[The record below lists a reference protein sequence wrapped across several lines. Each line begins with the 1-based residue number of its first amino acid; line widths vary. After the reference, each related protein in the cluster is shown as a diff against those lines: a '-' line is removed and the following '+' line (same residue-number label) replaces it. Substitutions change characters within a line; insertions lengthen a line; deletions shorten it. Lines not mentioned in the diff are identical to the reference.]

1 MIANL
6 RNKFRQSRFAKWSQR
21 RFNWTK
27 RQFNCLHQ
35 EIVLTLLRR
44 SIISMAIVASLL
56 AAVYWLAI
64 ASDRYV
70 SETRVIVQ
78 RTDLPGGGQGLD
90 FTSLLGG
97 ASGSRAD
104 QLLLRDHLL
113 SQDMLKK
120 LDATLDLRSH
130 YSDPQRDLL
139 SRMWSKNDSIE
150 DFYRH
155 YLSRVSIE
163 MDDFAGILVIKAQG
177 YDAKTA
183 QAIATFLVQEGG
195 NFINGMAHSLAQGQ
209 VDFLEQQVVKMNQR
223 AIDTRQ
229 DVLRYQNKAGLV
241 SPQFTAENITAIVAK
256 LEAQR
261 TELET
266 QRSASEAYLVKGHPS
281 IVQLDQQIAAVAKQ
295 IAIEQAKLTAI
306 DGKPLNRTVE
316 QFQRLEM
323 DAAFA
328 QDVYKTA
335 LVALEKG
342 RIEATRTIKKVSM
355 LQTPTMPEDAMQ
367 PRRYYNTLVFMLLAL
382 LLAGVLHLLTAIV
395 RDHKD

>member
-1 MIANL
+1 MINSIKQNRYAQ
-6 RNKFRQSRFAKWSQR
+6 QSKRL
-21 RFNWTK
+21 FNW
-27 RQFNCLHQ
+27 LHQ
-35 EIVLTLLRR
+35 EIALRLLRR
-44 SIISMAIVASLL
+44 SIIGAAIVASLL

-70 SETRVIVQ
+70 SEARVIVQ
-78 RTDLPGGGQGLD
+78 RTDLPGGQAMD
-90 FTSLLGG
+90 FSSLLGG

-104 QLLLRDHLL
+104 HLLLRDHLL
-113 SQDMLKK
+113 SIDMLKK
-120 LDATLDLRSH
+120 LDAVLDLRSH

-139 SRMWSKNDSIE
+139 SRMWSKTDSIE
-150 DFYRH
+150 DFQKH
-155 YLSRVSIE
+155 YLARVSIE
-163 MDDFAGILVIKAQG
+163 LDDFAGVLVIKAQG
-177 YDAKTA
+177 YDPQTA
-183 QAIATFLVQEGG
+183 QAITSFLVQEGG

-209 VDFLEQQVVKMNQR
+209 VDFLEKQVVNMNQR
-223 AIDTRQ
+223 AIDARQ
-229 DVLRYQNKAGLV
+229 AVLRYQNKAGLV
-241 SPQFTAENITAIVAK
+241 SPLATAENIAAIVAR

-266 QRSASEAYLVKGHPS
+266 QRSASQAYLVKDHPS
-281 IVQLDQQIAAVAKQ
+281 IVLINQQIAAVEKQ
-295 IAIEQAKLTAI
+295 IAIEQAKLASI

-323 DAAFA
+323 DAVFA

-355 LQTPTMPEDAMQ
+355 LQAPTAPEDATQ

-382 LLAGVLHLLTAIV
+382 LLAGVAHLLTAIV